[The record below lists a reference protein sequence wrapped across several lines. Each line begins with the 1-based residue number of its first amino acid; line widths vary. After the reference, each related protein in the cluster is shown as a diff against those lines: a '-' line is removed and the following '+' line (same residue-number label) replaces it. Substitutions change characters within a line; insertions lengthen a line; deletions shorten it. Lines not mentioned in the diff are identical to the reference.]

1 MFSRKSQG
9 GLLICLCWASSM
21 ISADVLEGLSDP
33 TVPLMG
39 NLTPADLPAEG
50 GSLLDDLMG
59 VLKSYTVSSILVSD
73 DRKIAIV
80 NGTQVTEGSEIGDA
94 KVVAIERASVTLEV
108 DQELMKVFVAEG
120 RIKTPRL

>member
-1 MFSRKSQG
+1 MFSRKSQC
-9 GLLICLCWASSM
+9 LLICLCWASSM

-39 NLTPADLPAEG
+39 NLTPTDLPAEG

-73 DRKIAIV
+73 ARKIAIV

>member
-1 MFSRKSQG
+1 
-9 GLLICLCWASSM
+9 M

>member
-1 MFSRKSQG
+1 MFSRKSQC
-9 GLLICLCWASSM
+9 LLICLCWASSM

-39 NLTPADLPAEG
+39 NLTPTELPAEG

-73 DRKIAIV
+73 ARKIAIV